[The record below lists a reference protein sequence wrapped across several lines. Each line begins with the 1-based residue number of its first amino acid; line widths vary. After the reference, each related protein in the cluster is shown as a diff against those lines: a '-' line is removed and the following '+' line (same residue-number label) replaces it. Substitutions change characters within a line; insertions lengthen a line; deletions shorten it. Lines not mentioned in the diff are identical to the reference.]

1 MKLGKKHAVTATILV
16 SACALPIA
24 IAQVGPSKST
34 KSADKGAEQQDRRSS
49 LNQREAKPI
58 GEVEGQ
64 GVPAGP
70 AVFPLEFRTIDGT
83 FNNSANPTWGA
94 AGTNLVRRVA
104 ADYADGLNT
113 PAGAGRPSARKVS
126 NDICA
131 QGAVVMPNNYNYSD
145 FLWQWG
151 QFLDHDI
158 DETPIASPAE
168 QFDVS
173 VPTGDAWFDPGATGT
188 VTIAVDRSAYT
199 NDNSGVRQQINNIS
213 SWIDGTNVYGNDAAR
228 ETELRTNDGTG
239 KLATSAGDL
248 LPFNTNAFHNAP
260 TDHDPSFFLA
270 GDIRANE
277 QAGLTAMHTLF
288 VREHNRLAEE
298 IALENPGFSGE
309 QIYQHAKAIVTA
321 QLQSITYNEF
331 LPKLLGPGAIPPF
344 AGYNDSIDPGIT
356 NLFATAAYRVGH
368 TMLSTQIMR
377 TDQFGNEVPA
387 GHLSL
392 SDAFFNPSNIIDNG
406 IDSLLRGLASQ
417 HAQTVDIFVVDDVR
431 NFLFGAPG
439 SGGFDLASLN
449 LQRGRDHGLASY
461 NDIRVAFGRPAVVNF
476 SDINTDPAVI
486 AGLSASYADVDQIDA
501 WVGLLAEPHHPGAF
515 VGETLYRILVEQF
528 TNLRDADRFWYQT
541 YLPVDMVAEIESTK
555 LSHIIRR
562 NTNIGPELQEDV
574 FKVQAVCVADLA
586 EPFGALNFLDVSAFL
601 TLYGN
606 EDPAAD
612 INGDGVFNYFDISKY
627 LEFFQ
632 LGCP

>member
-1 MKLGKKHAVTATILV
+1 MKLGRNHAVTITILAT
-16 SACALPIA
+16 ACALPVA
-24 IAQVGPSKST
+24 IAQMQPSKST
-34 KSADKGAEQQDRRSS
+34 KSADKGAQQQDRRSS
-49 LNQREAKPI
+49 LNQRKAQPI

-64 GVPAGP
+64 GVPSGP

-94 AGTNLVRRVA
+94 AGTNLVRSVA

-131 QGAVVMPNNYNYSD
+131 QGAVAMPNNYNYSD
-145 FLWQWG
+145 FVWQWG

-168 QFDVS
+168 HFDVI
-173 VPTGDAWFDPGATGT
+173 VPSGDAWFDPGATGT

-199 NDNSGVRQQINNIS
+199 HDNSGVRQQINNIS
-213 SWIDGTNVYGNDAAR
+213 SWIDGTNVYGSDTAR

-239 KLATSAGDL
+239 KLKTSAGNL
-248 LPFNTNAFHNAP
+248 LPFNTNGFHNAP
-260 TDHDPSFFLA
+260 TEHDPTLFLA
-270 GDIRANE
+270 GDVRANE
-277 QAGLTAMHTLF
+277 QVGLTAMHTLF
-288 VREHNRLAEE
+288 VREHNRLADQ
-298 IALENPGFSGE
+298 IAIDNPGFTGE

-321 QLQSITYNEF
+321 QLQAITYNEF
-331 LPKLLGPGAIPPF
+331 LPKLLGPGSIPPF

-377 TDQFGNEVPA
+377 TDEFRNEITA

-392 SDAFFNPSNIIDNG
+392 ANAFFSPDEVINHG
-406 IDSLLRGLASQ
+406 IDPLLRGLASQ

-449 LQRGRDHGLASY
+449 LQRGRDHGLPSY

-476 SDINTDPAVI
+476 SDINPDANVI

-501 WVGLLAEPHHPGAF
+501 WVGLLAEPHRPGAF
-515 VGETLYRILVEQF
+515 VGETLFRVLSEQF
-528 TNLRDADRFWYQT
+528 TKLRDADRFWYQT
-541 YLPVDMVAEIESTK
+541 YLPPHMVTEVENTK

-562 NTNIGPELQEDV
+562 NTGIGPELQEDV
-574 FKVQAVCVADLA
+574 FSVEAVCVADFA
-586 EPFGALNFLDVSAFL
+586 APAGALNFLDVSEFL
-601 TLYGN
+601 TLYGL

-612 INGDGVFNYFDISKY
+612 INEDGNFNFLDIAKF
-627 LEFFQ
+627 LDFFAA
-632 LGCP
+632 GCP

>member
-1 MKLGKKHAVTATILV
+1 MKLGKKNAITITLLAT
-16 SACALPIA
+16 ACALPVA
-24 IAQVGPSKST
+24 IAQMGPTKSN
-34 KSADKGAEQQDRRSS
+34 KSADQGADKQDRRSS

-70 AVFPLEFRTIDGT
+70 AVFPLEFRNIDGT
-83 FNNSANPTWGA
+83 FNNALNPTWGA
-94 AGTNLVRRVA
+94 AGTNLVRTVA

-113 PAGAGRPSARKVS
+113 PSGAGRPSARKVS
-126 NDICA
+126 NDMCA
-131 QGAVVMPNNYNYSD
+131 QGAVVMPNTYNYSD
-145 FLWQWG
+145 FVWQWG

-168 QFDVS
+168 QFDVI
-173 VPTGDAWFDPGATGT
+173 VPTGDAWFDPGNTGT

-199 NDNSGVRQQINNIS
+199 HDTNGVRQQINNITS
-213 SWIDGTNVYGNDAAR
+213 YIDGSNVYGSDAAR

-239 KLATSAGDL
+239 KLKTSAGNL
-248 LPFNTNAFHNAP
+248 LPFNTNGFHNAP
-260 TDHDPSFFLA
+260 TDLDPTLFLA

-277 QAGLTAMHTLF
+277 QVGLTAMHTLF
-288 VREHNRLAEE
+288 VREHNRLADQ
-298 IALENPGFSGE
+298 IAIDNPGFTGE

-321 QLQSITYNEF
+321 QLQAITYNEF
-331 LPKLLGPGAIPPF
+331 LPKLLGPGSIPPF
-344 AGYNDSIDPGIT
+344 AGYNDSVDPGIS

-377 TDQFGNEVPA
+377 TDEFRNEVPA

-392 SDAFFNPSNIIDNG
+392 ADAFFSPSHIITED

-417 HAQTVDIFVVDDVR
+417 HAQIVDIFVVDDVR

-449 LQRGRDHGLASY
+449 LQRGRDHGLPSY
-461 NDIRVAFGRPAVVNF
+461 NDIRVAFGLPAAVNF
-476 SDINTDPAVI
+476 SDINADPSVI

-501 WVGLLAEPHHPGAF
+501 WVGLLAEPHRPGAF
-515 VGETLYRILVEQF
+515 VGETLFRILSDQF
-528 TNLRDADRFWYQT
+528 IKLRDADRFWYQS
-541 YLPVDMVAEIESTK
+541 YLPPHMVTEVENTK

-562 NTNIGPELQEDV
+562 NTGIGPELQEDV
-574 FKVQAVCVADLA
+574 FAVEAVCVADFA
-586 EPFGALNFLDVSAFL
+586 EPAGSLNFLDVSEFL
-601 TLYGN
+601 TLYGL

-612 INGDGVFNYFDISKY
+612 INEDGNFNFLDIAKF
-627 LEFFQ
+627 LDFFAA
-632 LGCP
+632 GCP

>member
-1 MKLGKKHAVTATILV
+1 
-16 SACALPIA
+16 
-24 IAQVGPSKST
+24 
-34 KSADKGAEQQDRRSS
+34 
-49 LNQREAKPI
+49 
-58 GEVEGQ
+58 
-64 GVPAGP
+64 
-70 AVFPLEFRTIDGT
+70 
-83 FNNSANPTWGA
+83 
-94 AGTNLVRRVA
+94 
-104 ADYADGLNT
+104 
-113 PAGAGRPSARKVS
+113 
-126 NDICA
+126 
-131 QGAVVMPNNYNYSD
+131 
-145 FLWQWG
+145 
-151 QFLDHDI
+151 
-158 DETPIASPAE
+158 
-168 QFDVS
+168 
-173 VPTGDAWFDPGATGT
+173 
-188 VTIAVDRSAYT
+188 
-199 NDNSGVRQQINNIS
+199 
-213 SWIDGTNVYGNDAAR
+213 
-228 ETELRTNDGTG
+228 
-239 KLATSAGDL
+239 
-248 LPFNTNAFHNAP
+248 
-260 TDHDPSFFLA
+260 
-270 GDIRANE
+270 
-277 QAGLTAMHTLF
+277 
-288 VREHNRLAEE
+288 
-298 IALENPGFSGE
+298 
-309 QIYQHAKAIVTA
+309 
-321 QLQSITYNEF
+321 
-331 LPKLLGPGAIPPF
+331 
-344 AGYNDSIDPGIT
+344 
-356 NLFATAAYRVGH
+356 
-368 TMLSTQIMR
+368 MLSTQIMR

-392 SDAFFNPSNIIDNG
+392 ADAFFNPNNIIDNG

-476 SDINTDPAVI
+476 SDINTDPAVV

-574 FKVQAVCVADLA
+574 FKVQTVCVADLA

-612 INGDGVFNYFDISKY
+612 INGDGEFNFFDISKY
-627 LEFFQ
+627 LDFFQ